1 MEPRARASRPTAGRE
16 GWRGQDHDQ
25 TVAEHLEPVTVL
37 GFGQVPGARRTWRRI
52 LRIPE
57 CPTVRRRCGVQW
69 FGARLRHQ
77 LRRAMHG
84 PSDSRIGAAAT
95 DVAVQGVVD
104 GRVVRIRV
112 AGQEGHHR

>member
-1 MEPRARASRPTAGRE
+1 VGQTTTQTGRRAPRTSHGPRFGQASQGRE
-16 GWRGQDHDQ
+16 GS
-25 TVAEHLEPVTVL
+25 
-37 GFGQVPGARRTWRRI
+37 WRRI

-57 CPTVRRRCGVQW
+57 CQRSVAAVASNGSGP
-69 FGARLRHQ
+69 AAPPAA
-77 LRRAMHG
+77 RAMHG

-112 AGQEGHHR
+112 AAKRATTDKTMPGVQ